1 MPAWNDQR
9 IEQFLGNLLRAGVM
23 LSALVVLVGAVLYLA
38 RHGAASKDY
47 AEFHGEPAKYTNML
61 EIVGAA
67 GQGEGR
73 AIIQLGILLLLA
85 TPVARVALS
94 AVAFAMERDRL
105 YVAFT
110 LVVLTLL
117 LLSLTG
123 VAA

>member
-38 RHGAASKDY
+38 RHGAASRDY
-47 AEFHGEPAKYTNML
+47 AEFHGEPAKYTSML

-67 GQGEGR
+67 GHGEGR